1 MDEDFQGLRLEE
13 VNSNLQNFHL
23 DLFYSL
29 IALKLP
35 LIYLCLIGFICSALL
50 KTSQG
55 SSTSSMIIVS
65 SIIFPIISD
74 FSFSVYELTMIIL
87 SIGSGSMMISHVN
100 DSYFWIVTKQ
110 TDLNLS
116 KGLKY
121 FSLMTIIQSI
131 GTFLFI
137 FSSPSPCCK
146 SSSSSN
152 GLKIYESL
160 SPALRKKNAQKLTLC
175 SKGDM

>member
-1 MDEDFQGLRLEE
+1 MGAAFGNIIK
-13 VNSNLQNFHL
+13 NS
-23 DLFYSL
+23 DLTL
-29 IALKLP
+29 LLP
-35 LIYLCLIGFICSALL
+35 DLLNINDNNIVYICFIGFICSAIL

-74 FSFSVYELTMIIL
+74 FGFDIFELSMIIL

-110 TDLNLS
+110 TKFNLVD
-116 KGLKY
+116 GLKY
-121 FSLMTIIQSI
+121 FSIMSVLQSF

-137 FSSPSPCCK
+137 VILITLK
-146 SSSSSN
+146 S
-152 GLKIYESL
+152 L
-160 SPALRKKNAQKLTLC
+160 
-175 SKGDM
+175 